1 MKLPQAL
8 NFEFIDDQYTRWKTE
23 PSTLPDDW
31 QFFFEGFELGIAG
44 AAPSPA
50 GDSRQCFKQARVE
63 ELIYRFR
70 DLGHLLA
77 CMDPLSACPLDH
89 PLLTLE
95 AFSLSPK
102 DLPEEFFT
110 PQLSGREKAPLA
122 EILQILKGTYCRD
135 IGVEYMHLQ
144 DPAERRWL
152 RERMEPVQNKPVLSV
167 QRRIEILNL
176 LTASA
181 LFESFLNRKYTGVTR
196 FSLEGGDA
204 VIPLLA
210 TIVQKSAQNGVE
222 EIILGMAHRGRL
234 NVQANILRRPYEQIF
249 AEFESCYDPENLMGS
264 GDVKYHNGYM
274 TTVKT
279 DAGHDLR
286 MYLVNNPSHLE
297 AVNPVVE
304 GIARARQDL
313 LAENSRARVLPL
325 LVHGDAAFAG
335 QGVVAETLN
344 MSRLPGYTT
353 GGTIHVVI
361 NNQIGYT
368 TLPADARSTRYS
380 TDVAKMLMAPVFHV
394 HGEAPEAVVHVAE
407 LASDYRAAFHKDVVL
422 DVVCY
427 RRYGHNEG
435 DEPYFTQPLM
445 YERIR
450 NRPPPYQLYAENLLK
465 EKIIDQQRLAL
476 GEKEITDG
484 LERSFSAI
492 HGSECPFP
500 ETTFYDV
507 WEDYHGHYSHKAVK
521 TGVTQK
527 ILTDLIQKA
536 TQVPEDF
543 SVHPR
548 LAGMMEK
555 RLKTVTAG
563 DGIDWATGE
572 LLALGSVLRQGMPIR
587 LSGQDV
593 GRGTFSQRHSVLVD
607 THTGKSYVPL
617 NAIARDQASFSV
629 YNSPLSEF
637 GVLGFEYGYA
647 SVQPAGLNLW
657 EAQFGDFVNNAQSVI
672 DLFIVSGQSKWQRFN
687 GLVLLLPH
695 GWEGLG
701 PEHSSARL
709 ERFLQLCADDNIL
722 VCNPTTPAQ
731 YFHLLRRQAIV
742 RYRKPL
748 IVMTPKSLLRHPEAV
763 SSLAAFTAGSFNEV
777 IADADDPPA
786 VRRVL
791 FCSGKLFYQLRQQK
805 TELKMKDIA
814 LVRIEQLYPFPEPQL
829 KKIVSGYTHV
839 RKWTWVQE
847 EPANMGAW
855 MFIRPRIERVIGQA
869 LTYVGRKASSSPATG
884 FPLIYKTEQNAIADE
899 AVGPMTAKNELSG

>member
-8 NFEFIDDQYTRWKTE
+8 NFEFIDAQYTRWKTD
-23 PSTLPDDW
+23 PKALPDDW
-31 QFFFEGFELGIAG
+31 QFFFEGFELGVAG
-44 AAPSPA
+44 AAPA
-50 GDSRQCFKQARVE
+50 GDSRQGFKQARVE

-152 RERMEPVQNKPVLSV
+152 RERMEPVQNKPALSA
-167 QRRIEILNL
+167 QKRIKILNL

-181 LFESFLNRKYTGVTR
+181 LFESYLNRKYTGVTR

-234 NVQANILRRPYEQIF
+234 NVQANIFKRPYEQIF

-274 TTVKT
+274 TTLKT
-279 DAGHDLR
+279 DGGDDLR

-313 LAENSRARVLPL
+313 LAENGQGRVMPL

-353 GGTIHVVI
+353 GGTVHVVI

-407 LASDYRAAFHKDVVL
+407 LASDYRATFHKDVVL

-445 YERIR
+445 YDRIR
-450 NRPPPYQLYAENLLK
+450 NRPPPYQMYAEKLMEAHLV
-465 EKIIDQQRLAL
+465 DQQQLAL

-484 LERSFSAI
+484 LERSFAAI
-492 HGSECPFP
+492 RGSECPFP

-507 WEDYHGHYSHKAVK
+507 WEDYHGNYSHKAIK
-521 TGVTQK
+521 TGVTKK
-527 ILTDLIQKA
+527 ILTGLIQKA
-536 TQVPEDF
+536 SQVPEGF

-548 LAGMMEK
+548 LTRMMEK

-563 DGIDWATGE
+563 RGIDWATGE
-572 LLALGSVLRQGMPIR
+572 LLAFGSVLRQGAPIR

-607 THTGKSYVPL
+607 TGTGNAYVPL
-617 NAIARDQASFSV
+617 NAIAKGPASFSV

-647 SVQPAGLNLW
+647 SVRPAGLNLW

-672 DLFIVSGQSKWQRFN
+672 DLFIASGQSKWQRLN

-709 ERFLQLCADDNIL
+709 ERFLQLCADDNML

-731 YFHLLRRQAIV
+731 YFHLLRRQAIA

-763 SSLAAFTAGSFNEV
+763 SLLTAFTTGSFNEI
-777 IADADDPPA
+777 IADADDPLA

-805 TELKMKDIA
+805 TELKIKDVAI
-814 LVRIEQLYPFPEPQL
+814 VRIEQLYPFPEQQL
-829 KKIVSGYTHV
+829 KKIVSSYTQA

-855 MFIRPRIERVIGQA
+855 TFIRPRIEQVIGQA

-884 FPLIYKTEQNAIADE
+884 FPLVYKAEQNAIADE
-899 AVGPMTAKNELSG
+899 AVGPLTEKNELSG

>member
-8 NFEFIDDQYTRWKTE
+8 NFEFIDAQYTRWKTD
-23 PSTLPDDW
+23 PKALPDDW
-31 QFFFEGFELGIAG
+31 QFFFEGFELGVAG
-44 AAPSPA
+44 AAPA
-50 GDSRQCFKQARVE
+50 GDSRQGFKQARVE

-95 AFSLSPK
+95 AFSLSPE
-102 DLPEEFFT
+102 DLSEEFFT

-152 RERMEPVQNKPVLSV
+152 RERMEPVQNKPVLSA
-167 QRRIEILNL
+167 QRRIKILNL

-181 LFESFLNRKYTGVTR
+181 LFESYLNRKYTGVTR

-210 TIVQKSAQNGVE
+210 TIVQKSAQNGVK

-234 NVQANILRRPYEQIF
+234 NVQANILKRPYEQIF

-274 TTVKT
+274 ATVKT
-279 DAGHDLR
+279 DGGDDLR

-313 LAENSRARVLPL
+313 LAENGRACVMPL

-344 MSRLPGYTT
+344 MSRLSGYTT
-353 GGTIHVVI
+353 GGTVHVVI

-407 LASDYRAAFHKDVVL
+407 LASDYRATFHKDVVL

-445 YERIR
+445 YDRIR
-450 NRPPPYQLYAENLLK
+450 NRPPSYQMYAEKLQEEHL
-465 EKIIDQQRLAL
+465 IDRQQLARE
-476 GEKEITDG
+476 EKEITDG
-484 LERSFSAI
+484 LERSFAAI

-507 WEDYHGHYSHKAVK
+507 WEDYHGNYSHKAVK
-521 TGVTQK
+521 TGVTKK
-527 ILTDLIQKA
+527 ILTSLIGKV

-548 LAGMMEK
+548 LARMMGK

-563 DGIDWATGE
+563 RGIDWATGE
-572 LLALGSVLRQGMPIR
+572 LLALGSVLRQGLPIR

-607 THTGKSYVPL
+607 TGTGDSYVPL
-617 NAIARDQASFSV
+617 NAIARGQASFSV

-647 SVQPAGLNLW
+647 SMRPAGLNLW

-763 SSLAAFTAGSFNEV
+763 SLLTAFTTGSFNEV
-777 IADADDPPA
+777 IANADDPLA

-791 FCSGKLFYQLRQQK
+791 FCSGKLFYQLRRQK
-805 TELKMKDIA
+805 TDLKMKDVAI
-814 LVRIEQLYPFPEPQL
+814 VRIEQLYPFPEQQL
-829 KKIVSGYTHV
+829 KKIVSSYTHV

-855 MFIRPRIERVIGQA
+855 TFIRPRIERVIGQA

-884 FPLIYKTEQNAIADE
+884 FPLVYKAEQNAIADE
-899 AVGPMTAKNELSG
+899 AVGPLNEKNELSG